1 MTYDNVVNF
10 TCQTNGT
17 QLAWSVA
24 GTPIDQS
31 HTNNNISVYTTNT
44 SNGIL
49 SVLTIRAVPING
61 IGGITITCL
70 LTIFQFKSST
80 LRIIGIAAVCLH
92 YF

>member
-1 MTYDNVVNF
+1 M
-10 TCQTNGT
+10 
-17 QLAWSVA
+17 WSVA

-31 HTNNNISVYTTNT
+31 HTNNDISVYTTNT

-49 SVLTIRAVPING
+49 SVLIIRAVPING

-80 LRIIGIAAVCLH
+80 LRIIGTFCVH
-92 YF
+92 YFYIN